1 MANDKD
7 LGETA
12 GASFEAGLY
21 CAESVVKSVAERY
34 GVDSP
39 LVPRIA
45 TGFCSGMARTRGPCG
60 ALSGGVLA
68 LNLVLGRDHPEQS
81 VEENYAAVQRLVE
94 RFQSRFGATECEQL
108 LDCDLGTAEGQ
119 AKFERDGLADRCTR
133 FTAEAARI
141 VDELLDTREP

>member
-1 MANDKD
+1 MSNDKD
-7 LGETA
+7 LGEAA

-21 CAESVVKSVAERY
+21 CAESVVKNVAERY

-45 TGFCSGMARTRGPCG
+45 TGFCSGLSRTCGPCG

-81 VEENYAAVQRLVE
+81 VEENYAAVQRLVD
-94 RFQSRFGATECEQL
+94 RFQSRFGATECEKL

-119 AKFERDGLADRCTR
+119 EKFEREGLGKRCTR
-133 FTAEAARI
+133 FTAEAAHI
-141 VDELLDTREP
+141 VGEILDTRDP